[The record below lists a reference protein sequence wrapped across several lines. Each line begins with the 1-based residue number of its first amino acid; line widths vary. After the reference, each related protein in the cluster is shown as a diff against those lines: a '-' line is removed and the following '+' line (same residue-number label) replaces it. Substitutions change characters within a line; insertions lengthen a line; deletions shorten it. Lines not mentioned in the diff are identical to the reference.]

1 MTTEISPYTNPVE
14 RTSLGLRNAL
24 FDEIDALRRGES
36 NPQKAGAV
44 AKLAVQIIGSVQ
56 MDIEYQKHVAST
68 APRAMQSVPLPAIS
82 LGTTVQAAAA

>member
-1 MTTEISPYTNPVE
+1 MEHEKTAAARPVD

-24 FDEIDALRRGES
+24 FDEMDALRAGTS
-36 NPQKAGAV
+36 TPQRACAI

-68 APRAMQSVPLPAIS
+68 SSRAPQPVPLPAIS
-82 LGTTVQAAAA
+82 LG